1 MSRVAR
7 ALLFSGRIVMEEA
20 TVDDVRGPTLAEAM
34 ELCGKEMGNW
44 RWERWEEKQVTEEAA
59 SEPS

>member
-1 MSRVAR
+1 
-7 ALLFSGRIVMEEA
+7 MEEA

-44 RWERWEEKQVTEEAA
+44 RWERWEEKQVTQEGGVRAIVR
-59 SEPS
+59 SESN